1 MKNFSSKKINIAKY
15 LNIKN
20 DSISNIIL
28 KLKPENSRIYHF
40 EKIENDNIKNKRDY
54 LSPDIRKIHKIKVQK
69 RILNDVNYVFSKS
82 QNSIN
87 NEKFM
92 NTKKYFSTKNI
103 NKNFFP
109 TQIKASKIINFQR
122 ENIINK
128 NYVKNNFTDDI
139 KKNKFLPK
147 IKSSQFIILKGQ
159 KNQSCPIKQIYKLKK
174 EKKINKLDLTMLVPF
189 LDKDDL
195 ENKINEYIIME
206 KMTNKKKAIFKA

>member
-189 LDKDDL
+189 LHKDVL

>member
-1 MKNFSSKKINIAKY
+1 
-15 LNIKN
+15 
-20 DSISNIIL
+20 
-28 KLKPENSRIYHF
+28 
-40 EKIENDNIKNKRDY
+40 
-54 LSPDIRKIHKIKVQK
+54 
-69 RILNDVNYVFSKS
+69 
-82 QNSIN
+82 
-87 NEKFM
+87 M

-159 KNQSCPIKQIYKLKK
+159 KNQSCPIKQTYK
-174 EKKINKLDLTMLVPF
+174 
-189 LDKDDL
+189 
-195 ENKINEYIIME
+195 
-206 KMTNKKKAIFKA
+206 

>member
-92 NTKKYFSTKNI
+92 NTKKYFSKKI
-103 NKNFFP
+103 LIKIFF
-109 TQIKASKIINFQR
+109 
-122 ENIINK
+122 
-128 NYVKNNFTDDI
+128 
-139 KKNKFLPK
+139 LH
-147 IKSSQFIILKGQ
+147 
-159 KNQSCPIKQIYKLKK
+159 KLKHQK
-174 EKKINKLDLTMLVPF
+174 
-189 LDKDDL
+189 
-195 ENKINEYIIME
+195 
-206 KMTNKKKAIFKA
+206 